1 MDEALLRQ
9 LTRQL
14 KILNIWIS
22 VVGTL
27 ILAAVIICIV
37 LIFKVVTFV
46 QNTSDKITN
55 LQQKTESSLNVKQQ
69 VCDSKSF
76 SSLLSDRSKL
86 CEQ

>member
-1 MDEALLRQ
+1 MDEVLLRQ

-22 VVGTL
+22 IVGVT
-27 ILAAVIICIV
+27 ILAAITISIYLLVKVI
-37 LIFKVVTFV
+37 TFV

-69 VCDSKSF
+69 VCDSKSL
-76 SSLLSDRSKL
+76 SSLLQDRSTL
-86 CEQ
+86 CK